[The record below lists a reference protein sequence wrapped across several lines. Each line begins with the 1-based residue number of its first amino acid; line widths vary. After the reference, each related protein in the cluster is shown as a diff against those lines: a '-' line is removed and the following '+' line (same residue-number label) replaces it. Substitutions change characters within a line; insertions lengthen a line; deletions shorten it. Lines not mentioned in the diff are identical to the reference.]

1 MLTPINAPETPLRHD
16 DIPHCRTAAIMPKRR
31 VLIVTTSHAELGD
44 TGERTGVWLEEL
56 AAPYFVL
63 RDADVEVTVAS
74 IRGGEIP
81 FDPRSTGKEKSDVP
95 VPATARRFLQ
105 DSDAMTAAKHSLSVD
120 EVDAASPDAIYLPG
134 GHGAMWDMPNS
145 LRLARIVGSL
155 FDTGRIVSAV
165 CHGPAGLVSVKRHDG
180 RPLVEGKRVN
190 SFTNSEEKA
199 VGLAKVVPF
208 LLQTRLSELGGRF
221 EGGPDWQPKVVRD
234 GNLITGQNPMSS
246 DLLARTVIEALETA
260 PGRRHRKKEEL

>member
-1 MLTPINAPETPLRHD
+1 
-16 DIPHCRTAAIMPKRR
+16 
-31 VLIVTTSHAELGD
+31 V
-44 TGERTGVWLEEL
+44 
-56 AAPYFVL
+56 
-63 RDADVEVTVAS
+63 
-74 IRGGEIP
+74 
-81 FDPRSTGKEKSDVP
+81 
-95 VPATARRFLQ
+95 
-105 DSDAMTAAKHSLSVD
+105 
-120 EVDAASPDAIYLPG
+120 
-134 GHGAMWDMPNS
+134 
-145 LRLARIVGSL
+145 

-190 SFTNSEEKA
+190 SFTNSEEQA

>member
-1 MLTPINAPETPLRHD
+1 
-16 DIPHCRTAAIMPKRR
+16 
-31 VLIVTTSHAELGD
+31 
-44 TGERTGVWLEEL
+44 
-56 AAPYFVL
+56 
-63 RDADVEVTVAS
+63 
-74 IRGGEIP
+74 
-81 FDPRSTGKEKSDVP
+81 
-95 VPATARRFLQ
+95 
-105 DSDAMTAAKHSLSVD
+105 MTAAKHSLSVD
-120 EVDAASPDAIYLPG
+120 EVEVDAASPDAIYLPG
-134 GHGAMWDMPNS
+134 GHGAMWDMPNN
-145 LRLARIVGSL
+145 LPLARIVGSL

-190 SFTNSEEKA
+190 SFTNSEEQA

>member
-1 MLTPINAPETPLRHD
+1 LNHYVD
-16 DIPHCRTAAIMPKRR
+16 PHYWTAAIMPKRR
-31 VLIVTTSHAELGD
+31 VLIVTTSHAELGS
-44 TGERTGVWLEEL
+44 TGHRTGVWLEEL
-56 AAPYFVL
+56 AAPYLAL
-63 RDADVEVTVAS
+63 RDAGVELTVAS

-81 FDPRSTGKEKSDVP
+81 FDPRSTGKEQSDVP

-145 LRLARIVGSL
+145 LPLARIVGSL

-190 SFTNSEEKA
+190 SFTNSEEQA